1 MSLMTGHHVPTSVGG
16 LVHPAPVW
24 VGNPVTR
31 DNCGSAPMAS
41 VKQLPWNGK
50 VDREGLGP
58 IITVVGLHLHWTMA
72 AKVSILC
79 LAQEN

>member
-1 MSLMTGHHVPTSVGG
+1 MHFSRW

-24 VGNPVTR
+24 VGKTVTR
-31 DNCGSAPMAS
+31 DNCGSAPMTS

-58 IITVVGLHLHWTMA
+58 VITVVGLHLHWTMA

-79 LAQEN
+79 LA